1 MSIFFCLTRMV
12 GKQKIPIRKGK
23 KEPIL
28 GVLRNRRKKREF
40 KL

>member
-1 MSIFFCLTRMV
+1 MFAALPEQLR
-12 GKQKIPIRKGK
+12 IPIRKGK

-28 GVLRNRRKKREF
+28 GILRNRRKKRDF